1 MILSDHF
8 TSLNIKLTSIFRVL
22 SSQYNLSYS
31 QYCILM
37 KVDASGNPMSDLA
50 KILGLDKS
58 TLTRNINVLI
68 NRKLVDKYQDQ
79 DDLRIYRV
87 ILTSKG
93 EKIKTH
99 LYSDLDNFTSDLL
112 NALDN
117 NVQDEIYL
125 LDKLI
130 QKLDSYEI
138 TK

>member
-8 TSLNIKLTSIFRVL
+8 TSLNIKLTSIFRLL
-22 SSQYNLSYS
+22 SSRYNLSYP

-37 KVDASGNPMSDLA
+37 KIDASGNPMSDLA

-79 DDLRIYRV
+79 TDLRVYRV
-87 ILTSKG
+87 ILTTKG
-93 EKIKTH
+93 EKIKTN
-99 LYSDLDNFTSDLL
+99 LYNDLDNFTSALL
-112 NALDN
+112 NSLDN

-138 TK
+138 SK

>member
-1 MILSDHF
+1 
-8 TSLNIKLTSIFRVL
+8 
-22 SSQYNLSYS
+22 
-31 QYCILM
+31 M
-37 KVDASGNPMSDLA
+37 KIDASGNPMSDLA

-68 NRKLVDKYQDQ
+68 NRNLVDKYQDQ
-79 DDLRIYRV
+79 TDLRVYRV
-87 ILTSKG
+87 ILTAEG

-99 LYSDLDNFTSDLL
+99 LYNDLDNFTSDLL
-112 NALDN
+112 NSLDN

-138 TK
+138 SK

>member
-37 KVDASGNPMSDLA
+37 KIDASGNPMSDLA

-68 NRKLVDKYQDQ
+68 NRNLVDKYQDQ
-79 DDLRIYRV
+79 TDLRVYRV
-87 ILTSKG
+87 ILTAKG

-99 LYSDLDNFTSDLL
+99 LYNDLDNFTSDLL
-112 NALDN
+112 NSLDN

-138 TK
+138 SK